1 MAIVYNEWSVQSQF
15 FPLFLLAGMIIWP
28 PVLTSGTDRSGDSS
42 ELSRSKLSASVFE
55 KLLTFILGG
64 HWKEGERI
72 PPERELSQELG
83 VGRPSLREALK
94 ALELIGMIECRVGD
108 GTFVCERSTFLSR
121 PLLWAITGSGM
132 TNVDE
137 LVESRLVLECE
148 IAAFAAAR
156 ATPEEVALVE
166 AEVQRMRRGSASAD
180 SLMDAD
186 MKFHMGIAAAAHN
199 QILLNA
205 VQMIRSLMR
214 QWMLV
219 TLHVPGVGAK
229 VFTQHH
235 AIVDCVRAKDAVGA
249 RGAMREHL
257 EEMGGLLI
265 RIKSCV

>member
-1 MAIVYNEWSVQSQF
+1 
-15 FPLFLLAGMIIWP
+15 MIIFP
-28 PVLTSGTDRSGDSS
+28 AVLTSGVDRGDEYG

-55 KLLTFILGG
+55 KLLSLILGG
-64 HWKEGERI
+64 QWKEGDRI

-83 VGRPSLREALK
+83 VGRASLREALK
-94 ALELIGMIECRVGD
+94 ALELIGMIDCRVGD

-132 TNVDE
+132 TRVDE

-148 IAAFAAAR
+148 IAAFAGCRGTPADVAAI
-156 ATPEEVALVE
+156 E
-166 AEVQRMRRGSASAD
+166 AEAQRMRCGAASAD
-180 SLMDAD
+180 VLMDAD
-186 MKFHMGIAAAAHN
+186 MKFHMAIAEAAHN

-205 VQMIRSLMR
+205 VQMIRSLMQ

-219 TLHVPGVGAK
+219 TLHVPGVGSK
-229 VFTQHH
+229 VYSQHQ
-235 AIVDCVRAKDAVGA
+235 AILDCIRAKDPAGA
-249 RGAMREHL
+249 RDAMRTHL

>member
-1 MAIVYNEWSVQSQF
+1 ML
-15 FPLFLLAGMIIWP
+15 P
-28 PVLTSGTDRSGDSS
+28 SGIDRGDEYG

-55 KLLTFILGG
+55 KLLALILRGQ
-64 HWKEGERI
+64 WKEGDRI

-83 VGRPSLREALK
+83 VGRASLREALK
-94 ALELIGMIECRVGD
+94 ALELIGMIDCRIGD

-121 PLLWAITGSGM
+121 PLLWAITGSAM
-132 TNVDE
+132 TRVDE

-156 ATPEEVALVE
+156 GTDGDVALID
-166 AEVQRMRRGSASAD
+166 AEVRRMRRGSAAAEV
-180 SLMDAD
+180 LMDAD

-205 VQMIRSLMR
+205 VQMIRSLMQ

-229 VFTQHH
+229 VCAQHE
-235 AIVDCVRAKDAVGA
+235 AILDCIRAKDTAGA
-249 RGAMREHL
+249 RDAMRSHL
-257 EEMGGLLI
+257 EDMGGLLI